1 MVSVYLGYLAY
12 RRRQRRKAAKRQE
25 TRETLNLCLITWALK
40 KLMMGLANHV
50 TTSTAE
56 QPKPKVNF
64 PPQLKHTLGL
74 LDSVQLVN
82 CTNKV
87 VHKDFNNYFKI
98 DVKAWFTVITH
109 DRAWILWIAQ
119 EDSA

>member
-1 MVSVYLGYLAY
+1 
-12 RRRQRRKAAKRQE
+12 
-25 TRETLNLCLITWALK
+25 
-40 KLMMGLANHV
+40 MGAEEANDGTGQPV

-87 VHKDFNNYFKI
+87 VHKDFNFKI